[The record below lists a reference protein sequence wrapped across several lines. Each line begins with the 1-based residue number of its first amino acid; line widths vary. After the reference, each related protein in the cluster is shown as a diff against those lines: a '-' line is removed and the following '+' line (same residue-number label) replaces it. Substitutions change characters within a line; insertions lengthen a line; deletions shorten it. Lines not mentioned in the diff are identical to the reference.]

1 MQQSPKAKMQW
12 KQYLNIS
19 AFWTQDLHHQQHHLQ
34 DQRGSCNERNAR
46 VQLLASAISL
56 HSVAHW
62 DWVLG

>member
-34 DQRGSCNERNAR
+34 DQRGSCSERNSR
-46 VQLLASAISL
+46 VQLLALAISP

-62 DWVLG
+62 DRVHG